1 MEIAKQWSL
10 DLTRVF
16 MINKKFINYTIL
28 VLKIG
33 RYENC
38 CMIIML
44 IKSRRMRPG
53 AVAEWLASSA
63 PNSQCTLQVVDDG
76 IAADG
81 VVTPFYR
88 LMHTGYILC

>member
-16 MINKKFINYTIL
+16 MINKKFINYTIW

-33 RYENC
+33 HYENC

-44 IKSRRMRPG
+44 IKSRRMIL
-53 AVAEWLASSA
+53 EASIFH
-63 PNSQCTLQVVDDG
+63 NWQ
-76 IAADG
+76 
-81 VVTPFYR
+81 
-88 LMHTGYILC
+88 